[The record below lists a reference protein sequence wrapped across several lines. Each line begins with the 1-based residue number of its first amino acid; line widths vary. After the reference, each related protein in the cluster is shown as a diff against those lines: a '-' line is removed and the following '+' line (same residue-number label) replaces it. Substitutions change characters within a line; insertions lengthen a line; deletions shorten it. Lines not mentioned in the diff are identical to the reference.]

1 MLLQQ
6 ESSISQRLKVS
17 VCLPLLQSCGALHAA
32 RMTLNK
38 TSGIELAHQHC
49 EKTAAVAILSSN
61 TA

>member
-6 ESSISQRLKVS
+6 ESSTSQRLKVS
-17 VCLPLLQSCGALHAA
+17 VCLPLHAA

-38 TSGIELAHQHC
+38 TSGIELAHQQC